1 MGAAE
6 RIDVDCCI
14 AGGGPAGMMLGYLLA
29 RAGINVLVLEKHA
42 DFRRDFHG
50 DTVHPSTLDV
60 LGELG
65 LLERLLAI
73 SHQKMDCHFI
83 ALTPQRDFLGFIA
96 EEARSYETFQLRM
109 RAKALDLVE
118 TGGRILGLRAETE
131 QGLIE
136 VRASLV
142 VGADGR
148 GSAVREG
155 AGLDLEKLGSPVD
168 VLWTKLSKRPGD
180 PPQTEGYF
188 DFGRALVLLDRGDCW
203 QCGMV
208 IRNGELEEIRARGL
222 PTFRANIARLA
233 PSLADRAEEITN
245 WAAVKLL
252 TVRMTRL
259 RQWWRPG
266 LLCIGDAAHAMSP
279 IGGVGINLAIQDAVA
294 AANIL
299 TPSLRAGWV
308 ADRRLAAVQRRRAL
322 PTRVT
327 QELQIFVQRRIWRR
341 GPAEARAR
349 LPVSLRLFNRFPW
362 LRRVPAYL
370 IGVGVRPEHVALAA

>member
-29 RAGINVLVLEKHA
+29 RAGVNVLVLEKHA

-50 DTVHPSTLDV
+50 DAVHPSTLDV
-60 LGELG
+60 LRELG

-73 SHQKMDCHFI
+73 PHQKMESHFI
-83 ALTPQRDFLGFIA
+83 ALMPQWDFLGFIA
-96 EEARSYETFQLRM
+96 EEARSCETFQLRM
-109 RAKALDLVE
+109 RAKAVDLVE

-148 GSAVREG
+148 RSIVREG

-180 PPQTEGYF
+180 PPQTAGYF
-188 DFGRALVLLDRGDCW
+188 DFGRAFVLLDWGDCW

-208 IRNGELEEIRARGL
+208 IRDGELEEIRARGL

-233 PSLADRAEEITN
+233 PSLADRAEEITS

-259 RQWWRPG
+259 RRWWRPG

-279 IGGVGINLAIQDAVA
+279 IGGVGMTSRSRTPSRRRTSDSVA
-294 AANIL
+294 ARGLGRRPFDSPPCN
-299 TPSLRAGWV
+299 AGV
-308 ADRRLAAVQRRRAL
+308 RFRRELPRSSRSSSSVESGTEAL
-322 PTRVT
+322 PRPGPGCRCLCGSSTASRGCAAS
-327 QELQIFVQRRIWRR
+327 RRT
-341 GPAEARAR
+341 
-349 LPVSLRLFNRFPW
+349 
-362 LRRVPAYL
+362 
-370 IGVGVRPEHVALAA
+370 